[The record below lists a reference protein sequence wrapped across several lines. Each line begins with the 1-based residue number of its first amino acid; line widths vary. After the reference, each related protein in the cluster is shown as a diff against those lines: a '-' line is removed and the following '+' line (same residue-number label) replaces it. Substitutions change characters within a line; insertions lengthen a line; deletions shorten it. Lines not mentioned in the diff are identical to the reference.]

1 MLVSSILGPGTI
13 FLMTIGAIS
22 ISFDSDI
29 YVSFLVCLTP
39 VAIFAVICMTCSGDT
54 QVGLEGHSNHDTRV
68 CVQLIAAQVVAALFT
83 LLMTAVIVGT
93 ALQIKKDGLYSPHA
107 IFLFAVMGR

>member
-1 MLVSSILGPGTI
+1 MV
-13 FLMTIGAIS
+13 
-22 ISFDSDI
+22 
-29 YVSFLVCLTP
+29 
-39 VAIFAVICMTCSGDT
+39 
-54 QVGLEGHSNHDTRV
+54 
-68 CVQLIAAQVVAALFT
+68 AAQVVAALFT